1 MKSDIH
7 VVCVKWGDKY
17 PAEYVNR
24 LYAMVQK
31 NLDIPHQ
38 FHCLTEQSSGIDSKV
53 HILSLPITSYEG
65 WWIKLML
72 FQQDFFGLQG
82 RIIYLDL
89 DLVIT
94 GNIDFLAEDNVGL
107 SIIENWSRNRMWNSS
122 VMSFRIGSLQF
133 VWDRFALESF
143 EEVKM
148 RYNGDQ
154 EWIFH
159 CIPEAHIYPKQKII
173 SYKKS
178 CNARFGKCFVW
189 TGLRLEPPKWLK
201 AKLPV
206 GARIVVFHGKP
217 DPDDVVD
224 KHWNKWKHAPFVKKY
239 WITS

>member
-53 HILSLPITSYEG
+53 HILSLPNTSYEG

-148 RYNGDQ
+148 R
-154 EWIFH
+154 
-159 CIPEAHIYPKQKII
+159 
-173 SYKKS
+173 
-178 CNARFGKCFVW
+178 
-189 TGLRLEPPKWLK
+189 
-201 AKLPV
+201 
-206 GARIVVFHGKP
+206 
-217 DPDDVVD
+217 
-224 KHWNKWKHAPFVKKY
+224 
-239 WITS
+239 